1 MSTTIAITNGILVAV
16 NHPLNGSLVSIKWAD
31 GFILEISTDV
41 IDADQVIDAQGGF
54 ISVGWCDSF
63 AVLSDPG
70 AEWKERLDSFA
81 QASIDAGFTQ
91 SAVFAGVD
99 PLPEKATAITA
110 LLQRSG
116 HFPLEILPL
125 GVASESCEGKEM
137 AEVHDMFTAGTVAQ
151 TDGIRA
157 HGSDGFR
164 AKLIEYAYS
173 LGIPY
178 LVHPYNPK
186 WVAGGQ
192 IHEGAVSVNLGLK
205 GIPRIAETSALLADI
220 ELAKW
225 LKVPLRVLGIS
236 CKESVDIIKRARLD
250 GVEIWAA
257 VPIMNLCF
265 TEADIAN
272 FDARLK
278 VLPPL
283 RTEADRLVLRQ
294 AVFNGDIQAICSN
307 HTPEDVENKKVEFDY
322 AHYGAATLVDF
333 IPRLFAS
340 FSDSEIPLIINA
352 LTQGN
357 RDFLGIKSPI
367 LVVGEPVNLT
377 VINKLAAPSLK
388 SSIAYNQL
396 IAPANGG
403 ALVCSAR
410 NTHLTINQ

>member
-1 MSTTIAITNGILVAV
+1 MSTSIAITNGVLVAK
-16 NHPLNGSLVSIKWAD
+16 NHLLNGTLVSIKWAD
-31 GFILEISTDV
+31 GFILEISSHALE
-41 IDADQVIDAQGGF
+41 ADRVIDAQGGF

-63 AVLSDPG
+63 AVLPDPG

-81 QASIDAGFTQ
+81 QASASAGFTQ

-110 LLQRSG
+110 LLQRAV

-125 GVASESCEGKEM
+125 GAASESCEGKEM
-137 AEVHDMFTAGTVAQ
+137 AEVYDMFSAGTVAQ
-151 TDGIRA
+151 TDGFRA

-164 AKLIEYAYS
+164 AKVIEYAHS

-178 LVHPYNPK
+178 LVHPFNAK

-236 CKESVDIIKRARLD
+236 CKESVDIITRARLD
-250 GVEIWAA
+250 GVAIWAS
-257 VPIMNLCF
+257 VPLMNLCF
-265 TEADIAN
+265 SEADIAN
-272 FDARLK
+272 FDARFK

-283 RTEADRLVLRQ
+283 RSEADRLVLRQ

-307 HTPEDVENKKVEFDY
+307 HTPEDIENKKVEFDY

-333 IPRLFAS
+333 VVRLFAF

-367 LVVGEPVNLT
+367 LAVGEPVNLT
-377 VINKLAAPSLK
+377 VIAPSV
-388 SSIAYNQL
+388 SHPHRGSIAYNQL
-396 IAPANGG
+396 PMPSTKGAFVCTVRNG
-403 ALVCSAR
+403 
-410 NTHLTINQ
+410 HLTINS

>member
-1 MSTTIAITNGILVAV
+1 MSTSTAIINGVLVAK
-16 NHPLNGSLVSIKWAD
+16 NHPLNGALVSIRWAD
-31 GFILEISTDV
+31 GIISEISSQ
-41 IDADQVIDAQGGF
+41 ILDADQVIDAQEGF

-63 AVLSDPG
+63 AVLPDPG
-70 AEWKERLDSFA
+70 AEWKERLDSFV
-81 QASIDAGFTQ
+81 QASIYAGFTQ

-99 PLPEKATAITA
+99 PLPEKATSITA
-110 LLQRSG
+110 LLQRSA

-125 GVASESCEGKEM
+125 GAASESCEGKEM
-137 AEVHDMFTAGTVAQ
+137 AEVYDMHTAGTVAQ
-151 TDGIRA
+151 TDGMRA

-178 LVHPYNPK
+178 LVHPFNPK

-225 LKVPLRVLGIS
+225 LKVPLRVLGVS

-250 GVEIWAA
+250 GVEVWAA
-257 VPIMNLCF
+257 VPMMNLCF

-272 FDARLK
+272 FDARFK

-283 RTEADRLVLRQ
+283 RTEADRSALRQ
-294 AVFNGDIQAICSN
+294 AVLNGDIQAICSN
-307 HTPEDVENKKVEFDY
+307 HTPEDIENKKVEFDY

-333 IPRLFAS
+333 IARLYTS
-340 FSDSEIPLIINA
+340 FSDTEIPLIINA
-352 LTQGN
+352 LTNGN

-367 LVVGEPVNLT
+367 LAVGEPVNLT
-377 VINKLAAPSLK
+377 VINNSVSHPHNG
-388 SSIAYNQL
+388 SIAYNQL
-396 IAPANGG
+396 PMPSNGG
-403 ALVCSAR
+403 ALVCAVR
-410 NTHLTINQ
+410 DAHLMINS

>member
-1 MSTTIAITNGILVAV
+1 MSTSIAITNGVLVAK
-16 NHPLNGSLVSIKWAD
+16 NHPLNGSLVSIRWAD
-31 GFILEISTDV
+31 GIISEISSQKL
-41 IDADQVIDAQGGF
+41 DADQVIDAQGGF

-63 AVLSDPG
+63 AVLPDPG

-81 QASIDAGFTQ
+81 QAAIYAGFTQ

-99 PLPEKATAITA
+99 PLPEKATSITA
-110 LLQRSG
+110 LLQRSA

-125 GVASESCEGKEM
+125 GAASESCEGKEM
-137 AEVHDMFTAGTVAQ
+137 AEVYDMYTAGTVAQ

-178 LVHPYNPK
+178 LVHPFNPK

-250 GVEIWAA
+250 GVEVWAA
-257 VPIMNLCF
+257 VPMMNLCF

-272 FDARLK
+272 FDARFK

-283 RTEADRLVLRQ
+283 RTEADRSALRQ
-294 AVFNGDIQAICSN
+294 AVLNGDIQAICSN
-307 HTPEDVENKKVEFDY
+307 HTPEDIENKKVEFDY

-333 IPRLFAS
+333 IARLYAS
-340 FSDSEIPLIINA
+340 FSDTEIPLIINA
-352 LTQGN
+352 LTNGN

-367 LVVGEPVNLT
+367 LAVGEPVNLT
-377 VINKLAAPSLK
+377 VINNSVSHPHNG
-388 SSIAYNQL
+388 SIAYNQL
-396 IAPANGG
+396 QMPSNGG
-403 ALVCSAR
+403 ALVCAVR
-410 NTHLTINQ
+410 DAHLMINS